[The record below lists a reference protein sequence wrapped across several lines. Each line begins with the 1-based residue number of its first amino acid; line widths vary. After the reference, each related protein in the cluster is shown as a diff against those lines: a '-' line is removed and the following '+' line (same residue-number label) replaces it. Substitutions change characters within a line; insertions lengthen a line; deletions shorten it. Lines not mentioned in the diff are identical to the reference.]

1 MMISRSTLAAATIA
15 FSLTGLAAAPAHAQS
30 KCNSASKVTS
40 AIWAKYDTE
49 LKKVGC
55 KKGGEKCSKMEA
67 VVREMVSFWNQQA
80 GNGWATI
87 GPREILFEGKL
98 SGRIVAGG
106 ERVFVTKLPLV
117 DADTVTVEVEKEGGK
132 APAIVSI
139 SLVDEQGR
147 CVEGNEVSFDGGS
160 GRGNIKRLS
169 ISGARDRV
177 VVIKVDA
184 KQGKAFEYQLTVR
197 AK

>member
-1 MMISRSTLAAATIA
+1 M
-15 FSLTGLAAAPAHAQS
+15 AAAPAHAQS

-40 AIWAKYDTE
+40 AIWSKYGEE
-49 LKKVGC
+49 LKKAGC

-80 GNGWATI
+80 ENGWATI
-87 GPREILFEGKL
+87 GPREIVFEGKL
-98 SGRIVAGG
+98 DGKIVAGG

-117 DADTVTVEVEKEGGK
+117 DADTVTVEVKKEGGK

-147 CVEGNEVSFDGGS
+147 CVEGSEVDFDGGS
-160 GRGNIKRLS
+160 GRDTVKRLS
-169 ISGARDRV
+169 ISGARDRL
-177 VVIKVDA
+177 VVIKIDA
-184 KQGKAFEYQLTVR
+184 KQGKAFDYELTVR